1 MRYDRNK
8 IITVQ
13 PDNGGLAVTIL
24 HVSDTQFGRYH
35 RFDASDS
42 LAGHLIR
49 DVVGLAGIGVPAVDL
64 VILSGDIA
72 ERGKRQ
78 EYAQATAFT
87 DQLCEVLRLGRDRV
101 VVVPGNHDLSWDLSS
116 SYFSDWQDEHEDTE
130 PPPPYFKKWRHYRD
144 FVTALHGPAAFT
156 EEQPYRMHEFAELR
170 VAVAAINSSIRE
182 SHRKQDHYGWCG
194 TDQLRWFAG
203 QLAATEGML
212 RIGVLHHNARRKAQ
226 ADNENLRDEDDLTT
240 ILGGHLDLLLHGH
253 THAGKEDRLA
263 DGTLILATGSAA
275 VSADWRP
282 AEVPNQ
288 YQVIQ
293 VRPGEPGKPGELT
306 RWARQWDN
314 ERKGW
319 IADPRASRSGNEV
332 QVRLALPVPGW
343 DRKQGPDIPGEVPGP
358 GLPGAGLAPGDFAAD
373 VERVTRFDLGE
384 QATVERRVKDGHAGR
399 RLDYLLAFRRG
410 APLRCIGVIDGPP
423 DAAILDEL
431 DELVFSPLRER
442 GAVEF
447 FLVHHGPDDPG
458 FRDRA
463 RQRRVWV
470 KTWTEY
476 NDLLEPGAY
485 RAWLRAE
492 LDADRQYPQQ
502 LYQPQ
507 RFRDIDRFGA
517 AGREVR
523 ADLLGE
529 VYDAMLDEDSR
540 FVLVLGEAGFGK
552 SFLVRCLAYQLL
564 GNEQGSLTP
573 VVIYLR
579 ERDKRQGLDEMVSAA
594 LLPSRAVF
602 QADRFQHS
610 LEAGALA
617 LLVNGYD
624 EFAVRVGYA
633 NAAAQL
639 RTFTDALRGRAK
651 VLLTT
656 RPSHFRSTDEVTS
669 KLFDSLRTVHQGRV
683 YQLEPFDEGQ
693 QRAFLT
699 RWYELRDEP
708 DPGGLAGTWMQAL
721 GDVDNLPELATTPR
735 MLSFMVEDLSL
746 ETLQRAAGQGTVTA
760 ADLYQKL
767 VDRWLSGE
775 TAKAPPDAPGTV
787 SAAHRQ
793 ELLEDLALKLW
804 LAGERD
810 VTEDTLQHA
819 ARDVLDLP
827 RLKLTLDQ
835 AAQEMGGRTLLQV
848 DEHRWRFAHQSVW
861 EFLLARRI
869 AALLGAGKGDELLGE
884 AQLTGLTIRFLRDLA
899 PREGTAW
906 AARVA

>member
-1 MRYDRNK
+1 M
-8 IITVQ
+8 
-13 PDNGGLAVTIL
+13 
-24 HVSDTQFGRYH
+24 QFGRYH
-35 RFDASDS
+35 RFEPSDS

-49 DVVGLAGIGVPAVDL
+49 DVVGLVEDGIPAIDMM
-64 VILSGDIA
+64 ILSGDIA
-72 ERGKRQ
+72 ERGLRS
-78 EYAQATAFT
+78 EYEQALSFT
-87 DQLCEVLRLGRDRV
+87 KHICQSLGLEFDRV
-101 VVVPGNHDLSWDLSS
+101 VVVPGNHDVNWALST
-116 SYFSDWQDEHEDTE
+116 SYFAECEADESE
-130 PPPPYFKKWRHYRD
+130 PQVPYAKKWRHYQD
-144 FVTALHGPAAFT
+144 FVTRLHGPMAFT
-156 EEQPYRMHEFAELR
+156 EEQPYRLHRFSDLPL
-170 VAVAAINSSIRE
+170 VVAAMNSTIME
-182 SHRKQDHYGWCG
+182 SHHEQDHYGWCG
-194 TDQLRWFAG
+194 RDQLRWFAE
-203 QLAATEGML
+203 QLGTGGDML

-253 THAGKEDRLA
+253 THEGKEDRLA
-263 DGTLILATGSAA
+263 DGTLVLATGSAA
-275 VSADWRP
+275 VAADWRP
-282 AEVPNQ
+282 GDVPNQ
-288 YQVIQ
+288 YQVLNIQ
-293 VRPGEPGKPGELT
+293 SGQLT
-306 RWARQWDN
+306 RWARQWDGH
-314 ERKGW
+314 RRW
-319 IADPRASRSGNEV
+319 IADTRASDSGNDA
-332 QVRLALPVPGW
+332 RIRISFARPG
-343 DRKQGPDIPGEVPGP
+343 RRPGRRRPG
-358 GLPGAGLAPGDFAAD
+358 GGARAAATHPITRHNPSRSADDFAAQ
-373 VERVTRFDLGE
+373 VEMVTRRDLGE
-384 QATVERRVKDGHAGR
+384 QATIERRSMGGR
-399 RLDYLLAFRRG
+399 ARLDYLIAFQPK
-410 APLRCIGVIDGPP
+410 APLRCVGIVDGPA
-423 DAAILDEL
+423 DAATIADLE
-431 DELVFSPLRER
+431 ERVFSPLRR
-442 GAVEF
+442 GRAVD
-447 FLVHHGPDDPG
+447 LVVVHHGPDDPAL
-458 FRDRA
+458 RA
-463 RQRRVWV
+463 LSRNEGVRV

-485 RAWLRAE
+485 RGWLRAE
-492 LDADRQYPQQ
+492 LGADTLYPQA

-507 RFRDIDRFGA
+507 RFRDIDRFGR
-517 AGREVR
+517 AGSEVRDDLLREVYGR
-523 ADLLGE
+523 I
-529 VYDAMLDEDSR
+529 MDEDGQ
-540 FVLVLGEAGFGK
+540 FVLVLGDAGFGK
-552 SFLVRCLAYQLL
+552 SFLVRRLAYEML
-564 GNEQGSLTP
+564 GNERAGITP
-573 VVIYLR
+573 IIVYLR
-579 ERDKRQGLDEMVSAA
+579 DRDKRQTIDEMVSAT
-594 LLPSRAVF
+594 LLPSRAAFHV
-602 QADRFQHS
+602 DRFRYS
-610 LEAGALA
+610 LEAGTLA
-617 LLVNGYD
+617 LLVDGYD

-639 RTFTDALRGRAK
+639 RTFIEALRGRAK
-651 VLLTT
+651 VVLTT

-906 AARVA
+906 AARVAGDRR